1 MSRYN
6 FAACCVSRYVC
17 RAYFSDDVIP
27 PTAHLS
33 IRSVGLHL
41 VQIASVLL
49 LEMNGA
55 LGRIII
61 RNEFRLAVVASI
73 LAIAQL
79 SI

>member
-1 MSRYN
+1 M
-6 FAACCVSRYVC
+6 C

-41 VQIASVLL
+41 MQNASVLL
-49 LEMNGA
+49 LEMTGA

-61 RNEFRLAVVASI
+61 RNEFRLAVVASMFG
-73 LAIAQL
+73 IAKL
-79 SI
+79 FI

>member
-1 MSRYN
+1 M
-6 FAACCVSRYVC
+6 
-17 RAYFSDDVIP
+17 
-27 PTAHLS
+27 
-33 IRSVGLHL
+33 
-41 VQIASVLL
+41 QIASVLL
-49 LEMNGA
+49 LEMTGA